1 MKILSFSSFH
11 CTTFFRVLVMG
22 LLCFS
27 CTSKLE
33 KQENQET
40 EKNVFS
46 PALHFEKLEKQNREA
61 ADSLEALYDMHF
73 RALEADSIMKR
84 KGNLLRQRT
93 ETILQHIEKTY
104 YDLNKLLENI
114 PADKNYKEATI
125 LFFIGKDKKGRG
137 YKLENDLKEYVTEIK
152 KIDEKWN
159 FTSPFVS
166 QNDVELLQQKDSDLV
181 QAHFQKTFPE
191 AAFAFLSALKKE
203 VILIELQA
211 IDELAKK
218 KKKKR

>member
-33 KQENQET
+33 KKENQET
-40 EKNVFS
+40 EITNFS
-46 PALHFEKLEKQNREA
+46 PALHFENLEKQNREA

-73 RALEADSIMKR
+73 RALEGDSLMKR

-93 ETILQHIEKTY
+93 ETILQHIDKTY
-104 YDLNKLLENI
+104 DDLSKLLDNI

-137 YKLENDLKEYVTEIK
+137 YKLENDLNEYVTEIK

-159 FTSPFVS
+159 FPSPFVS
-166 QNDVELLQQKDSDLV
+166 QNDIELLHQKDNDLV
-181 QAHFQKTFPE
+181 EAHFQKTFPE

-211 IDELAKK
+211 IDQLT
-218 KKKKR
+218 KKRRKSK

>member
-1 MKILSFSSFH
+1 MKTDSF
-11 CTTFFRVLVMG
+11 
-22 LLCFS
+22 FS
-27 CTSKLE
+27 CFFSFGIVSLFCLACNS
-33 KQENQET
+33 ENQTDTQKET
-40 EKNVFS
+40 EMADFS

-61 ADSLEALYDMHF
+61 ADSLEALYDIHY
-73 RALEADSIMKR
+73 RALEGDSTMKQ

-104 YDLNKLLENI
+104 SDLSHLLDNL

-137 YKLENDLKEYVTEIK
+137 YKLEKNLNEYVTEIK
-152 KIDEKWN
+152 KIDNQWN
-159 FTSPFVS
+159 FSSPFVS
-166 QNDVELLQQKDSDLV
+166 QNEVELLHDKDTDLV
-181 QAHFQKTFPE
+181 EAHFQKTFPE

-211 IDELAKK
+211 IDELAK
-218 KKKKR
+218 RNE